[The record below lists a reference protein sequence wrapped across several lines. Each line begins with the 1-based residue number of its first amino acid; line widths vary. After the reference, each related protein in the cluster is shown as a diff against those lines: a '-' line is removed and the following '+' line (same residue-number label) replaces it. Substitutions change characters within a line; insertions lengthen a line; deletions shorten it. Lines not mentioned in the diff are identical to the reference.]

1 MTLES
6 TLKKLIKLAATAAL
20 MLSAPL
26 FATEKMAVV
35 DMQEVFNQLP
45 QREEISKQ
53 LQNEFETRVN
63 EVRNLQT
70 QMKELYD
77 KQQKDAA
84 LMSNEAKLQAT
95 RKIEE
100 LQAEYQLKAKA
111 VEEDNRRRQAEERQK
126 LILQIET
133 AIKAISKKEGYTLII
148 DRAAAIH
155 FSPEMN
161 ISSKVVEQVSK
172 AN

>member
-1 MTLES
+1 M
-6 TLKKLIKLAATAAL
+6 KKFIKMAATAAL

-26 FATEKMAVV
+26 FAAEKIAVV

-45 QREEISKQ
+45 QRDAISKQ
-53 LQNEFETRVN
+53 LQNEFEGRVN

-70 QMKELYD
+70 QMKDLYT

-84 LMSNEAKLQAT
+84 LMGNEEKLQIT
-95 RKIEE
+95 RKLEE
-100 LQAEYQLKAKA
+100 LQAEYNLKAKA

-126 LILQIET
+126 LILQIES
-133 AIKAISKKEGYTLII
+133 AIQAISKRDGYTLII

-155 FSPEMN
+155 FAPEMN
-161 ISSKVVEQVSK
+161 ISGKVVEQVSK